1 MPEVLLTRGVQ
12 CRDRVC
18 TRLQAQQNGSA
29 PPGKLHFDQGVYGN
43 PTVKST
49 LVGAQHQKCCYC
61 ESIIGSAGDIEHFR
75 PKGGVQQS
83 ASEPVEAPGY
93 YWLAFE
99 WTNLLLSCKPCH
111 QLYKKNL
118 FPLRNP
124 QRRAR
129 KPSDPLSREKLLLI
143 DPAAMEPEDYISFRR
158 EVPYAVR
165 GNRIGKSTLEV
176 LQLHNRT
183 DLNDRRR
190 THLESVIQ
198 MRVVVDLAK
207 LNPKNLRLR
216 KAARRAEAF
225 LVRALSDAGEFSAM
239 TKAARAAGL
248 F

>member
-1 MPEVLLTRGVQ
+1 
-12 CRDRVC
+12 
-18 TRLQAQQNGSA
+18 
-29 PPGKLHFDQGVYGN
+29 
-43 PTVKST
+43 
-49 LVGAQHQKCCYC
+49 
-61 ESIIGSAGDIEHFR
+61 
-75 PKGGVQQS
+75 
-83 ASEPVEAPGY
+83 
-93 YWLAFE
+93 
-99 WTNLLLSCKPCH
+99 
-111 QLYKKNL
+111 
-118 FPLRNP
+118 
-124 QRRAR
+124 
-129 KPSDPLSREKLLLI
+129 
-143 DPAAMEPEDYISFRR
+143 MEPEDYISFRR